1 MELYMALMIIVGVMV
16 AWILHRFGFLTLLGY
31 IFGGII
37 IAFLSPYIGLDIS
50 KTLSYFEPL
59 RWLGITL
66 LAFDIGASMSF
77 KEIEKSV
84 YRVIACES
92 MLYLFALLSSSI
104 AVYVFSLN
112 PIDKLLIFLI
122 MVNSSTIAIISTRI
136 TLPEIY
142 INAALQT
149 SIEDVLQFSLFTLF
163 ISIGLSPPDPFKIFT
178 WILRIAGSILIFLAI
193 GNILLKAIGKSRFFV
208 DRETKFFVSI
218 ALALIFASASSILGL
233 PPLFGSFIAGA
244 LSVIYLSV
252 DDIYEMLRGV
262 RELGMLIYF
271 ASIGLQLSMY
281 TVEGGS
287 LDVYLMFTSIS
298 LGVIAMAVR
307 FLGLMFGLA
316 LSGVSFREST
326 SIALILTPISEMGI
340 VFADVLYK
348 SGLISG
354 KSFTMATTATIF
366 TIAIYSFISPKIN
379 KMVKQIEDFLPN
391 AITKTFNII
400 STLYIRRVE
409 ILISLLKPVV
419 KFMAITLVVTYIN
432 TQIRE
437 IIKYLNGTPIA
448 IIFIGI
454 TSILTILITFSYTVR
469 SIYKVLVASMSKRGL
484 RIIERVGETFD
495 IVIGAI
501 AIATLIYIFYE
512 TVTAVLPMPIWTT
525 GTLFI
530 AILILII
537 IMIYETLKRYRAK
550 IKEANL
556 QNISKST

>member
-1 MELYMALMIIVGVMV
+1 MALMIIVGVMV
-16 AWILHRFGFLTLLGY
+16 AWVLHRFGFLTLLGY
-31 IFGGII
+31 ILGGIF

-50 KTLSYFEPL
+50 NTISYFEPL

-66 LAFDIGASMSF
+66 LAFDIGASISF

-104 AVYVFSLN
+104 AVYVFSFN

-122 MVNSSTIAIISTRI
+122 MVNSSTIAVISSRII
-136 TLPEIY
+136 LPEVY
-142 INAALQT
+142 INTALQT

-163 ISIGLSPPDPFKIFT
+163 ISIGLSPLDPFKIFT
-178 WILRIAGSILIFLAI
+178 WILRVAGSILIFLAI
-193 GNILLKAIGKSRFFV
+193 GNILLKAIGKSRSFIN
-208 DRETKFFVSI
+208 RETKFFVSI

-244 LSVIYLSV
+244 LYAIYLGV
-252 DDIYEMLRGV
+252 DDIYEMLRGI

-271 ASIGLQLSMY
+271 VTIGLQLSMY
-281 TVEGGS
+281 MVEEGG

-298 LGVIAMAVR
+298 LGVMIMAIR

-316 LSGVSFREST
+316 LSGASSRESI
-326 SIALILTPISEMGI
+326 SIALTLTPISEMGI
-340 VFADVLYK
+340 VFADVLFR

-354 KSFTMATTATIF
+354 KSFTIATTATIF
-366 TIAIYSFISPKIN
+366 TIAIYSFISPRFN

-391 AITKTFNII
+391 AIIKTFNII

-432 TQIRE
+432 TQIKE
-437 IIKYLNGTPIA
+437 IIKYLNGASIA
-448 IIFIGI
+448 IIFIGV
-454 TSILTILITFSYTVR
+454 TSVLVILIAFSYTVR
-469 SIYKVLVASMSKRGL
+469 SIYKVLVVTTSKRRS

-501 AIATLIYIFYE
+501 AIATLIYIYYE
-512 TVTAVLPMPIWTT
+512 TATTILPMPIWIA
-525 GTLFI
+525 GTLFM
-530 AILILII
+530 AILISVII
-537 IMIYETLKRYRAK
+537 VIYETLKRYRVK
-550 IKEANL
+550 IKEA
-556 QNISKST
+556 IP

>member
-16 AWILHRFGFLTLLGY
+16 AWVLHRFGFLTLLGY
-31 IFGGII
+31 ILGGIF

-50 KTLSYFEPL
+50 NTISYFEPL

-66 LAFDIGASMSF
+66 LAFDIGASISF

-122 MVNSSTIAIISTRI
+122 MVNSSTIAVISSRII
-136 TLPEIY
+136 LPEVY
-142 INAALQT
+142 INTALQT

-163 ISIGLSPPDPFKIFT
+163 ISIGLSPLDPFKIFT
-178 WILRIAGSILIFLAI
+178 WILRVAGSILIFLAI
-193 GNILLKAIGKSRFFV
+193 GNILLKAIGKSRSFIN
-208 DRETKFFVSI
+208 RETKFFVSI

-244 LSVIYLSV
+244 LYAIYLGV
-252 DDIYEMLRGV
+252 DDIYEMLRGI

-271 ASIGLQLSMY
+271 VTIGLQLSMY
-281 TVEGGS
+281 MVEEGG

-298 LGVIAMAVR
+298 LGVMIMAIR

-316 LSGVSFREST
+316 LSGASSRESI
-326 SIALILTPISEMGI
+326 SIALTLTPISEMGI
-340 VFADVLYK
+340 VFADVLFR

-354 KSFTMATTATIF
+354 KSFTIATTATIF
-366 TIAIYSFISPKIN
+366 TIAIYSFISPRFN

-391 AITKTFNII
+391 AIIKTFNII

-432 TQIRE
+432 TQIKE
-437 IIKYLNGTPIA
+437 IIKYLNGASIA
-448 IIFIGI
+448 IIFIGV
-454 TSILTILITFSYTVR
+454 TSVLVILIAFSYTVR
-469 SIYKVLVASMSKRGL
+469 SIYKVLVVTTSKRRS

-501 AIATLIYIFYE
+501 AIATLIYIYYE
-512 TVTAVLPMPIWTT
+512 TATTILPMPIWIA
-525 GTLFI
+525 GTLFM
-530 AILILII
+530 AILISVII
-537 IMIYETLKRYRAK
+537 VIYETLKRYRVK
-550 IKEANL
+550 IKEA
-556 QNISKST
+556 IP